1 MGIRQAASLH
11 ADPEGKN
18 RRCFAG
24 RANAAG
30 SRGPCRQSGRG
41 VFLGSFSAAA
51 PAAARALVGEALR
64 AAGRRSRQVRRRVRS
79 VSAGDSQ
86 RLPDLRA
93 GNRHAQGQPHPA
105 GHPHQQQQPR
115 DVRRAQAPL
124 FASVHRFSGFAAG
137 NGDHQTQ
144 GSRRRRAARRRS
156 RAFAALAAQARFE
169 KDSKHQRDPRLGARA
184 HLAQRQGARS
194 RAGRRDAFD
203 RDEVRSRHSQ
213 GAPGAQS
220 VPGREAGAGSRRRR
234 KRPPALG
241 VPVMEE
247 RLIEFA
253 GVLRRNGIRVSLS
266 ENMDTF
272 RALELVGITDPLLFR
287 HTLRTT
293 LVKRAGDVKPF
304 EELFDY
310 FFFGIGQALDAI
322 DRRIMEELG
331 LSPEQFQEMLEQIQ
345 RLLKEMEG
353 DLSALTR
360 ALLNNNRAELERQLR
375 EAMQQEMEQ
384 GTPDSFR
391 LTPYTRMSA
400 RLQLDR
406 VQSELERFRGMLQML
421 SENGE
426 DLQNVMRYLDERM
439 RDLNRLLRE
448 IIQQEQRKKGL
459 EPRDSSQRSALGD
472 KSFAFYTEDDI
483 RRMNDAVARLAQ
495 RLKNRLS
502 VRRKKAARG
511 RFNVKDTLRKNLQ
524 YGGVPFH
531 IQLDRR
537 KKTKPQ
543 VMVLCDISA

>member
-1 MGIRQAASLH
+1 
-11 ADPEGKN
+11 
-18 RRCFAG
+18 
-24 RANAAG
+24 
-30 SRGPCRQSGRG
+30 
-41 VFLGSFSAAA
+41 
-51 PAAARALVGEALR
+51 
-64 AAGRRSRQVRRRVRS
+64 
-79 VSAGDSQ
+79 
-86 RLPDLRA
+86 
-93 GNRHAQGQPHPA
+93 
-105 GHPHQQQQPR
+105 
-115 DVRRAQAPL
+115 
-124 FASVHRFSGFAAG
+124 
-137 NGDHQTQ
+137 
-144 GSRRRRAARRRS
+144 
-156 RAFAALAAQARFE
+156 
-169 KDSKHQRDPRLGARA
+169 
-184 HLAQRQGARS
+184 
-194 RAGRRDAFD
+194 
-203 RDEVRSRHSQ
+203 
-213 GAPGAQS
+213 
-220 VPGREAGAGSRRRR
+220 
-234 KRPPALG
+234 
-241 VPVMEE
+241 MEE

-253 GVLRRNGIRVSLS
+253 SVLRRNGIRVSLS

-272 RALELVGITDPLLFR
+272 RALELVGIGDPVLFR

-310 FFFGIGQALDAI
+310 FFLGIGQALDAI
-322 DRRIMEELG
+322 DRRIMDELG

-384 GTPDSFR
+384 GTADNFR
-391 LTPYTRMSA
+391 LTPYTRMTA

-406 VQSELERFRGMLQML
+406 VQSEIERFKGMLQML
-421 SENGE
+421 GENGE
-426 DLQNVMRYLDERM
+426 DLQNVLRYLDERM

-448 IIQQEQRKKGL
+448 IIQQEQRKKGI
-459 EPRDSSQRSALGD
+459 EPRDFSQRSALAD

-543 VMVLCDISA
+543 VMVLCDISDSVLNASRFMLQFVYSVQDLYSKVRSFVFVAEIGEVTKLFEEHDIQTAVEAALKGDVIDVFSHSNFGRAFEQFYKNFFSAVNAKTTVLIIGDGRNNYNRPSDWVLREVRQKAKQLIWLNPESRMTWGIGDSEMPRYAPHCQVAEECRSINQLYKIVDLIVP

>member
-1 MGIRQAASLH
+1 
-11 ADPEGKN
+11 
-18 RRCFAG
+18 
-24 RANAAG
+24 
-30 SRGPCRQSGRG
+30 
-41 VFLGSFSAAA
+41 
-51 PAAARALVGEALR
+51 
-64 AAGRRSRQVRRRVRS
+64 
-79 VSAGDSQ
+79 
-86 RLPDLRA
+86 
-93 GNRHAQGQPHPA
+93 
-105 GHPHQQQQPR
+105 
-115 DVRRAQAPL
+115 
-124 FASVHRFSGFAAG
+124 
-137 NGDHQTQ
+137 
-144 GSRRRRAARRRS
+144 
-156 RAFAALAAQARFE
+156 
-169 KDSKHQRDPRLGARA
+169 
-184 HLAQRQGARS
+184 
-194 RAGRRDAFD
+194 
-203 RDEVRSRHSQ
+203 
-213 GAPGAQS
+213 
-220 VPGREAGAGSRRRR
+220 
-234 KRPPALG
+234 
-241 VPVMEE
+241 MEE

-253 GVLRRNGIRVSLS
+253 SVLRRNGIRVSLS

-272 RALELVGITDPLLFR
+272 RALELIGIGDPVLFR

-310 FFFGIGQALDAI
+310 FFLGIGQALDAI
-322 DRRIMEELG
+322 DRRIMDELG

-384 GTPDSFR
+384 GTADNFR
-391 LTPYTRMSA
+391 LTPYTRMTA

-406 VQSELERFRGMLQML
+406 VQSEIERFKGMLQML
-421 SENGE
+421 GENGE
-426 DLQNVMRYLDERM
+426 DLQNVLRYLDERV

-448 IIQQEQRKKGL
+448 IIQQEQRKKGI
-459 EPRDSSQRSALGD
+459 EPRDFSQRSALAD

-511 RFNVKDTLRKNLQ
+511 RFNVKNTLRKNLQ

-537 KKTKPQ
+537 RKTKPQ
-543 VMVLCDISA
+543 VMVLCDISDSVLNASRFMLQFVYSVQDLYSKVRSFVFVAEIGEVTKLFEEHDIQTAVEAALKGDVIDVFSHSNFGRAFEQFYKNFFSAVNAKTTVLIIGDGRNNYNRPSDWVLREIRQKAKQLIWLNPESRMTWGIGDSEMPRYAPHCHVAEECRSINQLYKIVDLIVP

>member
-1 MGIRQAASLH
+1 
-11 ADPEGKN
+11 
-18 RRCFAG
+18 
-24 RANAAG
+24 
-30 SRGPCRQSGRG
+30 
-41 VFLGSFSAAA
+41 
-51 PAAARALVGEALR
+51 
-64 AAGRRSRQVRRRVRS
+64 
-79 VSAGDSQ
+79 
-86 RLPDLRA
+86 
-93 GNRHAQGQPHPA
+93 
-105 GHPHQQQQPR
+105 
-115 DVRRAQAPL
+115 
-124 FASVHRFSGFAAG
+124 
-137 NGDHQTQ
+137 
-144 GSRRRRAARRRS
+144 
-156 RAFAALAAQARFE
+156 
-169 KDSKHQRDPRLGARA
+169 
-184 HLAQRQGARS
+184 
-194 RAGRRDAFD
+194 
-203 RDEVRSRHSQ
+203 
-213 GAPGAQS
+213 
-220 VPGREAGAGSRRRR
+220 
-234 KRPPALG
+234 
-241 VPVMEE
+241 MEE

-253 GVLRRNGIRVSLS
+253 SVLRRNGIRVSLS

-272 RALELVGITDPLLFR
+272 RALELVGIGDPVLFR

-310 FFFGIGQALDAI
+310 FFLGIGQALDAI
-322 DRRIMEELG
+322 DRRIMDELG

-384 GTPDSFR
+384 GTADNFR
-391 LTPYTRMSA
+391 LTPYTRMTA

-406 VQSELERFRGMLQML
+406 VQSEIERFKGMLQML
-421 SENGE
+421 GENGE
-426 DLQNVMRYLDERM
+426 DLQNVLRYLDERM

-448 IIQQEQRKKGL
+448 IIQQEQRKKGI
-459 EPRDSSQRSALGD
+459 EPRDFSQRSALAD

-511 RFNVKDTLRKNLQ
+511 RFNVKNTLRKNLQ

-537 KKTKPQ
+537 RKTKPQ
-543 VMVLCDISA
+543 VMVLCDISDSVLNASRFMLQFVYSVQDLYSKVRSFVFVAEIGEVTKLFEEHDIQTAVEAALQGDVIDVFSHSNFGRAFEQFYKNFFSAVNAKTTVLIIGDGRNNYNRPSDWVLREIRQKAKQLIWLNPESRMTWGIGDSEMPRYAPHCHVAEECRSINQLYKIVDLIVP

>member
-1 MGIRQAASLH
+1 
-11 ADPEGKN
+11 
-18 RRCFAG
+18 
-24 RANAAG
+24 
-30 SRGPCRQSGRG
+30 
-41 VFLGSFSAAA
+41 
-51 PAAARALVGEALR
+51 
-64 AAGRRSRQVRRRVRS
+64 
-79 VSAGDSQ
+79 
-86 RLPDLRA
+86 
-93 GNRHAQGQPHPA
+93 
-105 GHPHQQQQPR
+105 
-115 DVRRAQAPL
+115 
-124 FASVHRFSGFAAG
+124 
-137 NGDHQTQ
+137 
-144 GSRRRRAARRRS
+144 
-156 RAFAALAAQARFE
+156 
-169 KDSKHQRDPRLGARA
+169 
-184 HLAQRQGARS
+184 
-194 RAGRRDAFD
+194 
-203 RDEVRSRHSQ
+203 
-213 GAPGAQS
+213 
-220 VPGREAGAGSRRRR
+220 
-234 KRPPALG
+234 
-241 VPVMEE
+241 MEE

-253 GVLRRNGIRVSLS
+253 SVLRRNGIRVSLS

-272 RALELVGITDPLLFR
+272 RALELIGIGDPVLFR

-310 FFFGIGQALDAI
+310 FFLGIGQALDAI
-322 DRRIMEELG
+322 DRRIMDELG

-384 GTPDSFR
+384 GTADNFR
-391 LTPYTRMSA
+391 LTPYTRMTA

-406 VQSELERFRGMLQML
+406 VQSEIERFKGMLQML
-421 SENGE
+421 GENGE
-426 DLQNVMRYLDERM
+426 DLQNVLRYLDERM

-448 IIQQEQRKKGL
+448 IIQQEQRKKGI
-459 EPRDSSQRSALGD
+459 EPRDFSQRGALAD

-511 RFNVKDTLRKNLQ
+511 RFNVKNTLRKNLQ

-543 VMVLCDISA
+543 VMVLCDISDSVLNASRFMLQFVYSVQDLYSKVRSFVFVAEIGEVTKLFEEHDIQTAVEAALKGDVIDVFSHSNFGRAFEQFHKNFFSAVNAKTTVLIIGDGRNNYNRPSDWVLREIRQKAKQLIWLNPESRMTWGIGDSEMPRYAPHCHVAEECRSINQLYKIVDLIVP